1 MEWQWALLLVP
12 VAFFL
17 GWLLAGRKNTR
28 SRREL
33 RFSNDYF
40 QGLNYLLNDEQDKA
54 LEVFLRLVEVDWETV
69 DTSLA
74 LATIFRRK
82 GEIDKSIKLHQNL
95 LARPSL
101 PTEYKARVLLEL
113 GRDYQLAGW
122 LDRAEGL
129 FSQVMVEGTYAQQA
143 LQNLISIYQQEQEWH
158 SAINAARR
166 LQKNG
171 NENLLPV
178 IAQFYCELAEQAFTQ
193 GDSKEAEAL
202 ATQALSTD
210 ENCVRASIM
219 LADVAIQR
227 GRYKKAIRFLQQVE
241 YQDSL
246 FLPFVLDRLLTCYRS
261 QSNVRA
267 LVSYL
272 KTVEQNNPKLLLT
285 PVLTDMIDEVYGK
298 QMAQEY
304 LMQSLQAKP
313 SLEGVKKMLDL
324 KLPASDVPDT
334 YLADIVGQ
342 IVKQKAGFQCN
353 HCGYSANSLYWLCP
367 SCHSWGSMKP
377 K

>member
-1 MEWQWALLLVP
+1 MEWQWALLLLP
-12 VAFFL
+12 VAFL
-17 GWLLAGRKNTR
+17 SGWVVARRKNRKT
-28 SRREL
+28 RREL

-101 PTEYKARVLLEL
+101 PNAYKGRVLLEL

-129 FSQVMVEGTYAQQA
+129 FNQVLQDAGDAPEA
-143 LQNLISIYQQEQEWH
+143 LVNLISIYQQEQEWQ

-171 NENLLPV
+171 NHNLLPT
-178 IAQFYCELAEQAFTQ
+178 IAQFHCELAEQAMQQ
-193 GDSKEAEAL
+193 GDSREAENL

-210 ENCVRASIM
+210 QACVRASII
-219 LADVAIQR
+219 LADVAIER

-241 YQDSL
+241 LQDSCY
-246 FLPFVLDRLLTCYRS
+246 LPLVLDRLVSCFRNLS
-261 QSNVRA
+261 SLPA
-267 LVSYL
+267 LINYL
-272 KTVEQNNPKLLLT
+272 QEMEAKHPKLLLA
-285 PVLTDMIDEVYGK
+285 PVLADLIREVQGQQAAYD
-298 QMAQEY
+298 Y
-304 LMQSLQAKP
+304 LVQNIAHAP
-313 SLEGVKKMLDL
+313 TLESMKKLLDI
-324 KLPASDVPDT
+324 KLPSDDYADG
-334 YLADIVGQ
+334 YLADV
-342 IVKQKAGFQCN
+342 VAKMVRDKTGFQCS
-353 HCGYSANSLYWLCP
+353 HCGYAANTLYWLCP
-367 SCHSWGSMKP
+367 SCHTWGGMKP